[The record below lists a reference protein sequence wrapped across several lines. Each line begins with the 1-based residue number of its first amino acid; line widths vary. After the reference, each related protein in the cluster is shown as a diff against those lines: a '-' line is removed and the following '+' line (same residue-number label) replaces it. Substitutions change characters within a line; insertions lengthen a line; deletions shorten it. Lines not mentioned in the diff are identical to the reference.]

1 VGSRE
6 TELWHQVSARLEA
19 RQGWSLQSSPTPG
32 VPPTWGLVSDGEIE
46 LSVGLEQGL
55 IAVYLVD
62 REVVITFPGVDR
74 LTDWLDANEAL
85 FLQRRSMASELFDEL
100 LSGRITEW

>member
-1 VGSRE
+1 
-6 TELWHQVSARLEA
+6 
-19 RQGWSLQSSPTPG
+19 
-32 VPPTWGLVSDGEIE
+32 VPPTWGLVSDAEIE
-46 LSVGLEQGL
+46 LSVGLEKGL
-55 IAVYLVD
+55 VTVYLVD

-100 LSGRITEW
+100 LNGRITEW

>member
-1 VGSRE
+1 
-6 TELWHQVSARLEA
+6 
-19 RQGWSLQSSPTPG
+19 
-32 VPPTWGLVSDGEIE
+32 LVSDGEIE

-62 REVVITFPGVDR
+62 RETVITFPDVGP
-74 LTDWLDANEAL
+74 LADWLDANEAL

-100 LSGRITEW
+100 LSGRITKW

>member
-1 VGSRE
+1 VDSRG

-19 RQGWSLQSSPTPG
+19 REGWSLQSSPTPG

-46 LSVGLEQGL
+46 LSVSVEEGL

-62 REVVITFPGVDR
+62 REVAITVPDVDG
-74 LTDWLDANEAL
+74 LTGWLDANEAL
-85 FLQRRSMASELFDEL
+85 FLQRHAMASELFDEL
-100 LSGRITEW
+100 LHGRITEW

>member
-1 VGSRE
+1 VDSRDM
-6 TELWHQVSARLEA
+6 ELWHQVSARLES

-46 LSVGLEQGL
+46 LSVSIENGL

-62 REVVITFPGVDR
+62 KEVVISFPDVDR
-74 LTDWLDANEAL
+74 LTVWLDANEAL

-100 LSGRITEW
+100 LSGRINEW